1 MASFFADGGCF
12 NYLLCRVYQHG
23 LGRFAKKRT
32 DFYSRHCRSHRLA
45 SPVGA
50 SQELIL
56 FFLLTIE
63 RLGEVEE
70 GQRLEMQ
77 LAYLVLAAFEGSL
90 ILRPMVC
97 LDYFWEISYDLNRW
111 EVDLDGAIDYHKPL
125 FIHHSRRVKAMF
137 DKFTNRA
144 KQVIKLAKKEAQRL
158 NHNYLG
164 TEHVL
169 LGLLKLGQGVA
180 VNVLRNLKIDFDTVG
195 GEVEKLV
202 GYGPE
207 IQVYGDP
214 ALTGK
219 VKKVFEYANEEAA
232 NLNHNY
238 VGTEHLLLGLLRQT
252 DGVAAQVLENLNVNL
267 KEVRKEVL
275 KELETFNL
283 QLPPLGSSAGSTGSG
298 DPVGPTG
305 KAPSSSKP
313 FEKGTNGND
322 KMPALKAYGYDLTEN
337 CREGRMD
344 PVIGRKE
351 EIEQVILILCRR
363 RKNNP
368 VLIGEA
374 GVGKTAIV
382 EGLAQAIVKGEVPD
396 NLRNKKLITLDLA
409 LMIAGTKYRGQFE
422 ERIKAVMD
430 EIKKHGNILLFID
443 ELHTIVG
450 AGAAEGAI
458 DASNIL
464 KPALSRGEIQ
474 CIGATTIDEY
484 RKHIEKDAALERRF
498 QKVLVQPPS
507 VKDTIEILTG
517 LKVKYEEHHK
527 CIYTASA
534 IEAAAELSDR
544 YIPVRFLPDKAIDLI
559 DEAGAKMRIAMS
571 SQPQDISQVE
581 TQIEEMRMAKEQ
593 AISKQEYETAAKLRD
608 REKQLREQLQQIKT
622 EWEINKEEHE
632 VVVTYEDVAQVIA
645 KQTGIPISRL
655 TEGEVQKVLH
665 LEEHLKKEIIGQDEA
680 LQAICRAIRRSQA
693 DIKDPNRPIG
703 AFLFLGPTGVGKT
716 LLAKLLAKEMFGG
729 EEALIQQDMSEY
741 MEKFAVSRMTGSPPG
756 YVGHEE
762 GGQLTELV
770 RQRPYSVVLFDEIEK
785 AHPDVMGLLL
795 QILEEGRLTDSFGR
809 KINFRN
815 TIVIMTS
822 NVGSDLIKQ
831 NSEIGF
837 GAKGGMP
844 DMENVR
850 NECTKRVNKQ
860 FTPELRNRLDGI
872 VIFNMLTREM
882 LGRIVQLKVNELQQR
897 LTRRSVQLEL
907 DEKAIAFLAEKGSE
921 EWELGARPIR
931 RVVEQYLE
939 EPLSTKLLANP
950 QQGASIAIS
959 SDGQQLLFEEKQTFA
974 LANTEAS
981 SSRTARTAKRS

>member
-1 MASFFADGGCF
+1 
-12 NYLLCRVYQHG
+12 
-23 LGRFAKKRT
+23 
-32 DFYSRHCRSHRLA
+32 
-45 SPVGA
+45 
-50 SQELIL
+50 
-56 FFLLTIE
+56 
-63 RLGEVEE
+63 
-70 GQRLEMQ
+70 
-77 LAYLVLAAFEGSL
+77 
-90 ILRPMVC
+90 
-97 LDYFWEISYDLNRW
+97 
-111 EVDLDGAIDYHKPL
+111 
-125 FIHHSRRVKAMF
+125 MF

-180 VNVLRNLKIDFDTVG
+180 VNVLKNLNIDFETVR

-283 QLPPLGSSAGSTGSG
+283 QLPPLGGTAPQASAGPTPSQGSA
-298 DPVGPTG
+298 G
-305 KAPSSSKP
+305 KSY
-313 FEKGTNGND
+313 EKANAGNAID
-322 KMPALKAYGYDLTEN
+322 KMPALKAYGHDLTEM
-337 CREGRMD
+337 CREGKMD
-344 PVIGRKE
+344 PVIGRKDE
-351 EIEQVILILCRR
+351 VERLILILCRR

-368 VLIGEA
+368 VLVGEA

-396 NLRNKKLITLDLA
+396 NLRKKKLITLDLP

-430 EIKKHGNILLFID
+430 EIKKNGNVLLFID

-474 CIGATTIDEY
+474 CIGATTVDEY

-498 QKVLVQPPS
+498 QKIWVNPPT
-507 VKDTIEILTG
+507 VEETVEILTG
-517 LKVKYEEHHK
+517 LKSKYEEHHK
-527 CIYTASA
+527 CIYTDQALNSA
-534 IEAAAELSDR
+534 AILSDR
-544 YIPVRFLPDKAIDLI
+544 YIHGRFLPDKAIDLI
-559 DEAGAKMRIAMS
+559 DEAGAKMRIAMMN
-571 SQPQDISQVE
+571 QPQDISKFE
-581 TQIEEMRMAKEQ
+581 AEIEDTRIAKEE
-593 AISKQEYETAAKLRD
+593 AISKQEYEKAAKLRD
-608 REKQLREQLQQIKT
+608 KEKTLREQLQQIRN

-632 VVVTYEDVAQVIA
+632 VVVEDEDVANVVA
-645 KQTGIPISRL
+645 RQTGIPLNRL
-655 TEGEVQKVLH
+655 TEGETQKVLKM
-665 LEEHLKKEIIGQDEA
+665 EEILREAIIGQEEA
-680 LQAICRAIRRSQA
+680 LRTVCRAIRRSRA

-703 AFLFLGPTGVGKT
+703 AFMFLGPTGVGKT
-716 LLAKLLAKEMFGG
+716 LLARLLATHLFGG
-729 EEALIQQDMSEY
+729 EDALIQVDMSEY

-762 GGQLTELV
+762 GGQLTEQV

-785 AHPDVMGLLL
+785 AHPDVMDLLL

-809 KINFRN
+809 KIDFRN
-815 TIVIMTS
+815 TIIIMTS
-822 NVGSDLIKQ
+822 NLGADLIKKS
-831 NSEIGF
+831 SEIGF
-837 GAKGGMP
+837 GALEGSLDYAHIK
-844 DMENVR
+844 EKIEAAV
-850 NECTKRVNKQ
+850 KKH
-860 FTPELRNRLDGI
+860 FKPEFLNRLNDL
-872 VIFNMLTREM
+872 VIFHPLNKEQLLQVIGLEVGKLQSRLNKKEVFLFLDDKAKEFLVEKGFQPEM
-882 LGRIVQLKVNELQQR
+882 GARPL
-897 LTRRSVQLEL
+897 RRTIEQFLE
-907 DEKAIAFLAEKGSE
+907 DPLAEKLLSHPNEG
-921 EWELGARPIR
+921 R
-931 RVVEQYLE
+931 RCLVTIEDDHLAFIDQEVI
-939 EPLSTKLLANP
+939 PLKKAQEREIDRKS
-950 QQGASIAIS
+950 
-959 SDGQQLLFEEKQTFA
+959 
-974 LANTEAS
+974 AS
-981 SSRTARTAKRS
+981 STSK

>member
-1 MASFFADGGCF
+1 
-12 NYLLCRVYQHG
+12 
-23 LGRFAKKRT
+23 
-32 DFYSRHCRSHRLA
+32 
-45 SPVGA
+45 
-50 SQELIL
+50 
-56 FFLLTIE
+56 
-63 RLGEVEE
+63 
-70 GQRLEMQ
+70 
-77 LAYLVLAAFEGSL
+77 
-90 ILRPMVC
+90 
-97 LDYFWEISYDLNRW
+97 
-111 EVDLDGAIDYHKPL
+111 
-125 FIHHSRRVKAMF
+125 MF

-180 VNVLRNLKIDFDTVG
+180 VNVLRNLNIDFETVRS
-195 GEVEKLV
+195 EVEKLV

-219 VKKVFEYANEEAA
+219 VKKVFEFANEEAA

-283 QLPPLGSSAGSTGSG
+283 QLPPIGSSSAPPPGQPPSGMGAGQKS
-298 DPVGPTG
+298 
-305 KAPSSSKP
+305 
-313 FEKGTNGND
+313 FEKPGAPTTD
-322 KMPALKAYGYDLTEN
+322 KMPALKAYGHDLTEM
-337 CREGRMD
+337 CREGKMD

-351 EIEQVILILCRR
+351 EVERLILILCRR

-368 VLIGEA
+368 VLVGEA

-396 NLRNKKLITLDLA
+396 NLRKKKLISLDLA

-430 EIKKHGNILLFID
+430 EIKKNGNILLFID

-464 KPALSRGEIQ
+464 KPSLSRGEIQ

-498 QKVLVQPPS
+498 QKIVVQPAS
-507 VKDTIEILTG
+507 VKDTIEILGG
-517 LKVKYEEHHK
+517 LKAKYEEHHK
-527 CIYTASA
+527 CIYTASSLT
-534 IEAAAELSDR
+534 AAAVLSDR
-544 YIPVRFLPDKAIDLI
+544 YITGRFLPDKAIDLI
-559 DEAGAKMRIAMS
+559 DEAGAKMRIAMMN
-571 SQPQDISQVE
+571 QPQDISE
-581 TQIEEMRMAKEQ
+581 YEEKIEVTRLSKEE
-593 AISKQEYETAAKLRD
+593 AIGKQEYEKAAKLRD
-608 REKQLREQLQQIKT
+608 KEKTLREQLQQIRAQ
-622 EWEINKEEHE
+622 WEINKEEHE
-632 VVVTYEDVAQVIA
+632 VMVEDEDVAAVVA

-655 TEGEVQKVLH
+655 TEGETQKVLKMDE
-665 LEEHLKKEIIGQDEA
+665 LLKVSIIGQDEA
-680 LQAICRAIRRSQA
+680 LKTVCRAIRRSKA

-716 LLAKLLAKEMFGG
+716 LLARLLATHLFGG
-729 EEALIQQDMSEY
+729 EDALIQVDMSEY

-762 GGQLTELV
+762 GGQLTEQV

-785 AHPDVMGLLL
+785 AHPDVMDLLL
-795 QILEEGRLTDSFGR
+795 QILEDGRLTDSFGR
-809 KINFRN
+809 KIDFRN
-815 TIVIMTS
+815 TIIIMTS
-822 NVGSDLIKQ
+822 NLGADLIKK
-831 NSEIGF
+831 STEVGF
-837 GAKGGMP
+837 GT
-844 DMENVR
+844 E
-850 NECTKRVNKQ
+850 
-860 FTPELRNRLDGI
+860 PEGTMNYEHIKEKILTAVKKHFKPEFLNRLNDV
-872 VIFNMLTREM
+872 VIFHPLNKEGLLQVIEIELKKLLNR
-882 LGRIVQLKVNELQQR
+882 LAGRNIHI
-897 LTRRSVQLEL
+897 EL
-907 DEKAIAFLAEKGSE
+907 DEAAKNFLVEKGFQPE
-921 EWELGARPIR
+921 MGARPLR
-931 RVVEQYLE
+931 RTIEQYLE
-939 EPLSTKLLANP
+939 DPLAEKLLMYPNQGRRSLVTVEGDHLIFTDTEVTENP
-950 QQGASIAIS
+950 SKEKNNEPQTISQQS
-959 SDGQQLLFEEKQTFA
+959 
-974 LANTEAS
+974 
-981 SSRTARTAKRS
+981 

>member
-1 MASFFADGGCF
+1 
-12 NYLLCRVYQHG
+12 
-23 LGRFAKKRT
+23 
-32 DFYSRHCRSHRLA
+32 
-45 SPVGA
+45 
-50 SQELIL
+50 
-56 FFLLTIE
+56 
-63 RLGEVEE
+63 
-70 GQRLEMQ
+70 
-77 LAYLVLAAFEGSL
+77 
-90 ILRPMVC
+90 
-97 LDYFWEISYDLNRW
+97 
-111 EVDLDGAIDYHKPL
+111 
-125 FIHHSRRVKAMF
+125 MF

-180 VNVLRNLKIDFDTVG
+180 VNVLRNLNIDFETVRN
-195 GEVEKLV
+195 EVEKLV

-283 QLPPLGSSAGSTGSG
+283 QLPPIGSGAPPPGTPSQQGGQSKSSFEKPANSTG
-298 DPVGPTG
+298 T
-305 KAPSSSKP
+305 
-313 FEKGTNGND
+313 D
-322 KMPALKAYGYDLTEN
+322 KMPALKAYGHDLTEM
-337 CREGRMD
+337 CREGKMD

-351 EIEQVILILCRR
+351 EVERLILILCRR

-368 VLIGEA
+368 VLVGEA

-396 NLRNKKLITLDLA
+396 NLRKKKLITLDLA

-430 EIKKHGNILLFID
+430 EIKKNGNILLFID

-474 CIGATTIDEY
+474 CIGATTVDEY

-498 QKVLVQPPS
+498 QKILIAPPS
-507 VKDTIEILTG
+507 VQDTIEILNG
-517 LKVKYEEHHK
+517 LKTKYEEHHK
-527 CIYTASA
+527 CLYTNQAVT
-534 IEAAAELSDR
+534 AAAILSDR
-544 YIPVRFLPDKAIDLI
+544 YVHGRFLPDKAIDLI
-559 DEAGAKMRIAMS
+559 DEAGAKMRIAMMN
-571 SQPQDISQVE
+571 QPQDISKYEQE
-581 TQIEEMRMAKEQ
+581 IEETRIAKEES
-593 AISKQEYETAAKLRD
+593 IGKQEYEKAAKLRD
-608 REKQLREQLQQIKT
+608 KEKNLREQLQQIRT
-622 EWEINKEEHE
+622 EWETNKEEHE
-632 VVVTYEDVAQVIA
+632 VIVEDEDVAAVVA

-655 TEGEVQKVLH
+655 TEGETQKVLKM
-665 LEEHLKKEIIGQDEA
+665 EELLRENIIGQDEA
-680 LQAICRAIRRSQA
+680 LKTVCRAIRRSRA

-716 LLAKLLAKEMFGG
+716 LLARLLATHLFGG
-729 EEALIQQDMSEY
+729 EDALIQVDMSEY

-762 GGQLTELV
+762 GGQLTEQV

-785 AHPDVMGLLL
+785 AHPDVMDLLL

-809 KINFRN
+809 KIDFRN
-815 TIVIMTS
+815 TIIIMTS
-822 NVGSDLIKQ
+822 NLGADLIRK
-831 NSEIGF
+831 STEVGF
-837 GAKGGMP
+837 GAAVEGAMDYDHIK
-844 DMENVR
+844 EKILNAV
-850 NECTKRVNKQ
+850 KKH
-860 FTPELRNRLDGI
+860 FKPEFLNRLNDI
-872 VIFNMLTREM
+872 VIFHPLAKEG
-882 LGRIVQLKVNELQQR
+882 LLKVIEIELKKLLQR
-897 LTRRSVQLEL
+897 LQRREVIIEL
-907 DEKAIAFLAEKGSE
+907 DDKAKEFLVDKGFQPE
-921 EWELGARPIR
+921 MGARPLR
-931 RVVEQYLE
+931 RTIEQYLE
-939 EPLSTKLLANP
+939 DPLAEKLLTHPNEGRNSLVTVEGDKLVFIDKDTFVTESKKDKDKR
-950 QQGASIAIS
+950 QKSTSKS
-959 SDGQQLLFEEKQTFA
+959 S
-974 LANTEAS
+974 
-981 SSRTARTAKRS
+981 

>member
-1 MASFFADGGCF
+1 
-12 NYLLCRVYQHG
+12 
-23 LGRFAKKRT
+23 
-32 DFYSRHCRSHRLA
+32 
-45 SPVGA
+45 
-50 SQELIL
+50 
-56 FFLLTIE
+56 
-63 RLGEVEE
+63 
-70 GQRLEMQ
+70 
-77 LAYLVLAAFEGSL
+77 
-90 ILRPMVC
+90 
-97 LDYFWEISYDLNRW
+97 
-111 EVDLDGAIDYHKPL
+111 
-125 FIHHSRRVKAMF
+125 MF

-180 VNVLRNLKIDFDTVG
+180 VNVLRNMNIDFDTVRS
-195 GEVEKLV
+195 EVEKLV

-238 VGTEHLLLGLLRQT
+238 VGTEHLLLGLLKQT
-252 DGVAAQVLENLNVNL
+252 EGVAAQVLENLNINL

-283 QLPPLGSSAGSTGSG
+283 QLPPIGGSNPPP
-298 DPVGPTG
+298 PVPPSQSPGNPQKPYEKANPT
-305 KAPSSSKP
+305 A
-313 FEKGTNGND
+313 TAND
-322 KMPALKAYGYDLTEN
+322 KMPALKAYGHDLTEM
-337 CREGRMD
+337 CREGKLD

-351 EIEQVILILCRR
+351 EVERLILILCRR

-368 VLIGEA
+368 VLVGEA

-396 NLRNKKLITLDLA
+396 NLRKKRLISLDLA

-430 EIKKHGNILLFID
+430 EIKKNGNVLLFID

-474 CIGATTIDEY
+474 CIGATTVDEY

-498 QKVLVQPPS
+498 QKIMVSPPS
-507 VKDTIEILTG
+507 VDDTIEILTG
-517 LKVKYEEHHK
+517 LKAKYEEHHK
-527 CIYTASA
+527 CIYTPGALY
-534 IEAAAELSDR
+534 AAATFSDR
-544 YIPVRFLPDKAIDLI
+544 YIHGRFLPDKAIDLL
-559 DEAGAKMRIAMS
+559 DEAGAKMRIEMMN
-571 SQPQDISQVE
+571 QPQDMTKFE
-581 TQIEEMRMAKEQ
+581 LEIEQARLAKEE
-593 AISKQEYETAAKLRD
+593 AIAKQEYEKAAKLRD
-608 REKQLREQLQQIKT
+608 KEKTLRDQYQQIRAQ
-622 EWEINKEEHE
+622 WEINKEEHE
-632 VVVTYEDVAQVIA
+632 VIVEDEDIASIIA
-645 KQTGIPISRL
+645 KQTGIPLNRL
-655 TEGEVQKVLH
+655 TQGETEKVLRM
-665 LEEHLKKEIIGQDEA
+665 EEILRESIVGQDDA
-680 LQAICRAIRRSQA
+680 LKTVCRAVRRSRA

-716 LLAKLLAKEMFGG
+716 LLARLLAIHLFGG
-729 EEALIQQDMSEY
+729 EDALIQVDMSEY

-762 GGQLTELV
+762 GGQLTEQV

-785 AHPDVMGLLL
+785 AHPDVMDLLL

-809 KINFRN
+809 KIDFRN

-822 NVGSDLIKQ
+822 NLGADLIKK
-831 NSEIGF
+831 STEVGF
-837 GAKGGMP
+837 GAQAGSLDYEHIK
-844 DMENVR
+844 DKIMEAV
-850 NECTKRVNKQ
+850 KKH
-860 FTPELRNRLDGI
+860 FKPEFLNRLNDV
-872 VIFNMLTREM
+872 VIFQPLQKEGLLRVIEIELKKLMARLARRE
-882 LGRIVQLKVNELQQR
+882 LALN
-897 LTRRSVQLEL
+897 L
-907 DEKAIAFLAEKGSE
+907 DEAAKNFLVEKGFQPE
-921 EWELGARPIR
+921 MGARPLR
-931 RVVEQYLE
+931 RIIEQYLE
-939 EPLSTKLLANP
+939 DPLAEKVLLNP
-950 QQGASIAIS
+950 DEAFKYTVTVEGDHLGFVEEERKPRHKEVVERKKKGKDKGKEEAVATEES
-959 SDGQQLLFEEKQTFA
+959 SQ
-974 LANTEAS
+974 
-981 SSRTARTAKRS
+981 

>member
-1 MASFFADGGCF
+1 MHHKQPFDGRNLIDC
-12 NYLLCRVYQHG
+12 
-23 LGRFAKKRT
+23 KKKLIK
-32 DFYSRHCRSHRLA
+32 S
-45 SPVGA
+45 
-50 SQELIL
+50 ELKDR
-56 FFLLTIE
+56 E
-63 RLGEVEE
+63 KRKG
-70 GQRLEMQ
+70 
-77 LAYLVLAAFEGSL
+77 
-90 ILRPMVC
+90 
-97 LDYFWEISYDLNRW
+97 D
-111 EVDLDGAIDYHKPL
+111 
-125 FIHHSRRVKAMF
+125 AMF

-180 VNVLRNLKIDFDTVG
+180 VNVLRSLNIDFETVRS
-195 GEVEKLV
+195 EVEKLV

-283 QLPPLGSSAGSTGSG
+283 QLPPLNNPPSMSQPGQSSGMQNKSYEKQAG
-298 DPVGPTG
+298 
-305 KAPSSSKP
+305 A
-313 FEKGTNGND
+313 NGQE
-322 KMPALKAYGYDLTEN
+322 KMPALKAYGHDLTEM
-337 CREGRMD
+337 CREGKMD

-351 EIEQVILILCRR
+351 EVERLILILCRR

-368 VLIGEA
+368 VLVGEA

-382 EGLAQAIVKGEVPD
+382 EGLAQAIVKGDVPD
-396 NLRNKKLITLDLA
+396 NLRKKKLISLDLA

-430 EIKKHGNILLFID
+430 EIKKNGNVLLFID

-464 KPALSRGEIQ
+464 KPALSRGEMQ

-498 QKVLVQPPS
+498 QKIVVQPPS
-507 VKDTIEILTG
+507 VEETIEILGG
-517 LKVKYEEHHK
+517 LKTKYEDHHK
-527 CIYTASA
+527 CVYTQQALS
-534 IEAAAELSDR
+534 AAATLSDR
-544 YIPVRFLPDKAIDLI
+544 YLHGRFLPDKAIDLI
-559 DEAGAKMRIAMS
+559 DEAGAKMRIAMMN
-571 SQPQDISQVE
+571 QPQDISNYEV
-581 TQIEEMRMAKEQ
+581 QIEEARLAKEE
-593 AISKQEYETAAKLRD
+593 AISKQEYEKAAKLRD
-608 REKQLREQLQQIKT
+608 NEKILREKLQQIRAQ
-622 EWEINKEEHE
+622 WEVNKEEHE
-632 VVVTYEDVAQVIA
+632 VIVEDEDIANVVA
-645 KQTGIPISRL
+645 KQTGIPMNRL
-655 TEGEVQKVLH
+655 TQGETEKILK
-665 LEEHLKKEIIGQDEA
+665 LEEILRQNFVGQEDALKTV
-680 LQAICRAIRRSQA
+680 CRAIRRSRA

-716 LLAKLLAKEMFGG
+716 LLAKLLAIHMFGG
-729 EEALIQQDMSEY
+729 DDALIQVDMSEY

-762 GGQLTELV
+762 GGQLTEQV

-785 AHPDVMGLLL
+785 AHPDVMNILL

-809 KINFRN
+809 KIDFRN
-815 TIVIMTS
+815 TIIILTS
-822 NVGSDLIKQ
+822 NLGADLIRKQ
-831 NSEIGF
+831 TEVGF
-837 GAKGGMP
+837 GASESTLDYERMKEKIEG
-844 DMENVR
+844 EA
-850 NECTKRVNKQ
+850 KKY
-860 FTPELRNRLDGI
+860 FKPEFLNRLDDR
-872 VIFNMLTREM
+872 VYFHPLDKAAVLTIIDLLLNKIQAR
-882 LGRIVQLKVNELQQR
+882 LQKKE
-897 LTRRSVQLEL
+897 VYIKL
-907 DEKAIAFLAEKGSE
+907 DDAAKNFLVEKGYVPE
-921 EWELGARPIR
+921 MGARPLR
-931 RVVEQYLE
+931 RTIEEYVEG
-939 EPLSTKLLANP
+939 PLAELLLQHPDEGRRCLVTVEDDKLKFIDQDVFPVERQSKKPPTPSTP
-950 QQGASIAIS
+950 AS
-959 SDGQQLLFEEKQTFA
+959 
-974 LANTEAS
+974 
-981 SSRTARTAKRS
+981 TA

>member
-1 MASFFADGGCF
+1 
-12 NYLLCRVYQHG
+12 
-23 LGRFAKKRT
+23 
-32 DFYSRHCRSHRLA
+32 
-45 SPVGA
+45 
-50 SQELIL
+50 
-56 FFLLTIE
+56 
-63 RLGEVEE
+63 
-70 GQRLEMQ
+70 
-77 LAYLVLAAFEGSL
+77 
-90 ILRPMVC
+90 
-97 LDYFWEISYDLNRW
+97 
-111 EVDLDGAIDYHKPL
+111 
-125 FIHHSRRVKAMF
+125 MF

-180 VNVLRNLKIDFDTVG
+180 VNVLRNLNIDFETVRN
-195 GEVEKLV
+195 EVEKLV

-219 VKKVFEYANEEAA
+219 VKKVFEFANEEAA

-283 QLPPLGSSAGSTGSG
+283 QLPPIGGPASSANPQG
-298 DPVGPTG
+298 GPG
-305 KAPSSSKP
+305 GQQNKPYEKATPA
-313 FEKGTNGND
+313 GGND
-322 KMPALKAYGYDLTEN
+322 KMPALKAYGHDLTEM
-337 CREGRMD
+337 CREGKMD

-351 EIEQVILILCRR
+351 EIERLILILCRR

-368 VLIGEA
+368 VLVGEA

-382 EGLAQAIVKGEVPD
+382 EGLAQAIVKGDVPD
-396 NLRNKKLITLDLA
+396 TLRKKKLITLDLA

-430 EIKKHGNILLFID
+430 EIKKNGNILLFID

-464 KPALSRGEIQ
+464 KPALSRGELQ

-498 QKVLVQPPS
+498 QKILVAPPS
-507 VKDTIEILTG
+507 VDETIEILVG
-517 LKVKYEEHHK
+517 LKPEYEKHHK
-527 CIYTASA
+527 VIFTPQA
-534 IEAAAELSDR
+534 IHAAAILSDR
-544 YIPVRFLPDKAIDLI
+544 YVHGRFLPDKAIDLL
-559 DEAGAKMRIAMS
+559 DEAGAKMRISMMN
-571 SQPQDISQVE
+571 QPQDISKFE
-581 TQIEEMRMAKEQ
+581 AEIEAVRVAKEE
-593 AISKQEYETAAKLRD
+593 AIGKQEYEKAAKLRD
-608 REKQLREQLQQIKT
+608 REKTLRERLQQIRA

-632 VVVTYEDVAQVIA
+632 VIVEDEDVANVIA
-645 KQTGIPISRL
+645 KQTGIPLSRL
-655 TEGEVQKVLH
+655 TEGELQKVLKM
-665 LEEHLKKEIIGQDEA
+665 EEILREGLVGQDD
-680 LQAICRAIRRSQA
+680 AIRKICKAIRRSRA

-716 LLAKLLAKEMFGG
+716 LLARLLAINMFGG
-729 EEALIQQDMSEY
+729 EDALIQVDMSEY

-762 GGQLTELV
+762 GGQLTEQV
-770 RQRPYSVVLFDEIEK
+770 RQKPYSVVLFDEIEK
-785 AHPDVMGLLL
+785 AHPDVMDILL

-809 KINFRN
+809 KIDFRN

-822 NVGSDLIKQ
+822 NLGADLIRK
-831 NSEIGF
+831 STEIGF
-837 GAKGGMP
+837 GATEGSLDYDKIK
-844 DMENVR
+844 DKIEAEVK
-850 NECTKRVNKQ
+850 KRFKPEFLNRLNDVIIFHPLDRTSLLHVIEIEVNKLQ
-860 FTPELRNRLDGI
+860 KRLQRHE
-872 VIFNMLTREM
+872 VYLT
-882 LGRIVQLKVNELQQR
+882 
-897 LTRRSVQLEL
+897 L
-907 DEKAIAFLAEKGSE
+907 DDAAKGFLVEKGFQPE
-921 EWELGARPIR
+921 MGARPLR
-931 RVVEQYLE
+931 RTIEQYLE
-939 EPLSTKLLANP
+939 DPLAEKMLLKPNEGRRCLVSVEGDQLVFIDQEIFP
-950 QQGASIAIS
+950 IGKDKQQSATS
-959 SDGQQLLFEEKQTFA
+959 KP
-974 LANTEAS
+974 
-981 SSRTARTAKRS
+981 